1 MFLNRLV
8 DVCCVL
14 QLCLATLHCVCTA
27 CRITGCYDNWLD
39 SVIGVVMLRVRAVML
54 LCGIGFDMLALLDH
68 TKRIVLHDTI
78 VQTSL
83 PVLAFGLACQLTC
96 CWIYCTEGLQNT
108 YYISASDFKCL
119 PFLVPLQTDHCL
131 RSASTIICNNTCP
144 GTGLS

>member
-14 QLCLATLHCVCTA
+14 QLCLATLHCVYTA

-54 LCGIGFDMLALLDH
+54 LCGIVFDMLGLLDH

-78 VQTSL
+78 VQTSP

-96 CWIYCTEGLQNT
+96 CWIYCTEGSQHILHLSLRFQM
-108 YYISASDFKCL
+108 SAVS
-119 PFLVPLQTDHCL
+119 VPLQTDHCL